1 MDMIEVSVSSV
12 TSKGQVTIPK
22 EIRETLGIGEG
33 DKVIFLLD
41 GDTAVIKKVRDEKL
55 SDILGRQ
62 KPWPESSLEFQRRLR
77 GEWQRR

>member
-1 MDMIEVSVSSV
+1 MDVFEVSVGSV

-22 EIRETLGIGEG
+22 EIRDTLGIGEG

-41 GDTAVIKKVRDEKL
+41 GETAVIKKVQDEKL

-62 KPWPESSLEFQRRLR
+62 RPWPESSLEFQRRLR